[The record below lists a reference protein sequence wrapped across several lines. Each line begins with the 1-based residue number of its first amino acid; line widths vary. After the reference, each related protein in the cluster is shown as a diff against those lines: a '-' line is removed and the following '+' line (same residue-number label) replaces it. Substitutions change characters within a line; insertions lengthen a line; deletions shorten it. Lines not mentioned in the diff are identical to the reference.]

1 MQGYVAPTDYDWYE
15 YLQARPHLEEVNFW
29 RPGTA
34 NFAALTPG
42 EPFFFKLKAPH
53 NAVAGF
59 GQFARFALLPLW
71 MAWDVFGEANG
82 VPDIHALRQRLSRLA
97 RSATPLDLDRKI
109 GCISIAFPTFFAP
122 GEWVRQPADW
132 KPNIVGGRRYDLEG
146 APARALWQECVDRAV
161 ATASSAVP
169 WAAEADEQIRFGSP
183 QTIRARLGQASF
195 RLAVLEAYGSSCAVT
210 TEHSLPVLEAAHIR
224 PYGLGGAHE
233 VTNGL
238 PLRRDLHR
246 LFDLGFVTVRP
257 DRSFVVS
264 RQLREDWAN
273 GREYYALEGRKINV
287 PPNPADQPARD
298 LLEWHG
304 DVVFRA

>member
-1 MQGYVAPTDYDWYE
+1 VQGFVAPTDYEWYE
-15 YLQARPHLEEVNFW
+15 YLRARPRLDEVNFW
-29 RPGTA
+29 RPGA
-34 NFAALTPG
+34 GSFAALSPG

-53 NAVAGF
+53 NAIGGF

-82 VPDIHALRQRLSRLA
+82 VADIHALRRRLSHLA
-97 RSATPLDLDRKI
+97 RSEAPLDLDRKI

-122 GEWVRQPADW
+122 GDWVRQPADW
-132 KPNIVGGRRYDLEG
+132 KANIVGGRGYDLGHSPGRE
-146 APARALWQECVDRAV
+146 LWEECVDRAV
-161 ATASSAVP
+161 ATAASADP
-169 WAAEADEQIRFGSP
+169 WTLEAAEQIRFGSP
-183 QTIRARLGQASF
+183 QTITPRLGQASF
-195 RLAVLEAYGSSCAVT
+195 RLAVLDAYGSSCAVT

-224 PYGLGGAHE
+224 PYGLGGSHE
-233 VTNGL
+233 VRNGL

-264 RQLREDWAN
+264 SQLREDWAN

-287 PPNPADQPARD
+287 PGNPGDQPDRE

-304 DVVFRA
+304 DVVFRG